1 MLTIYIYNCEQ
12 AWEKGPIDNFSYF
25 SVNAC
30 KLFAYYC
37 ITICMSSLK
46 CLYLCE
52 EVAYL
57 HRIFT
62 QNILCVGKH
71 ILVTIN
77 AIRPPAVFTQ

>member
-1 MLTIYIYNCEQ
+1 MFYKVIICEQ

-30 KLFAYYC
+30 KLLY
-37 ITICMSSLK
+37 ITICISSLQ

-52 EVAYL
+52 EIAYL
-57 HRIFT
+57 HKIFT

-71 ILVTIN
+71 NIILVTII